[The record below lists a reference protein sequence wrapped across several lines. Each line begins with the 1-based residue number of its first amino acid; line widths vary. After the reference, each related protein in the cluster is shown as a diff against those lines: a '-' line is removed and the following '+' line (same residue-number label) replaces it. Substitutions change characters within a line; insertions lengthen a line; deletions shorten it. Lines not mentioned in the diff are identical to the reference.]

1 MPLLSGGFFFMT
13 IAKLLQSAQKA
24 GFRTEME
31 VYLSWLLEK
40 SRLDFVRNGEFEV
53 PIEKMAEIQ
62 KAWLK
67 ILDGCPVAY
76 LTGEKE
82 FYGIPLFV
90 NENVLVPRPET
101 ELLVDHVKE
110 IASEG
115 ARVLEIGTGS
125 GAISIALKKTCPDFQ
140 VLATDVSSEALKVAR
155 QNIDKYDLD
164 IKLIESDLLESVEG
178 DFDVLVANLPYI
190 GELTNDFL
198 AENVRKYE
206 PALALFGGDDGLRL
220 YEKMFQQARGRFK
233 YILGEIG
240 FSQGKQ
246 VEDLCLSVFPEAKF
260 ELRQDYSGL
269 DRHFILKF

>member
-1 MPLLSGGFFFMT
+1 M
-13 IAKLLQSAQKA
+13 
-24 GFRTEME
+24 
-31 VYLSWLLEK
+31 
-40 SRLDFVRNGEFEV
+40 RNGEFEV

-125 GAISIALKKTCPDFQ
+125 GALSIALKKTCPDFQ

-164 IKLIESDLLESVEG
+164 IKLIESDLLESVEVILT
-178 DFDVLVANLPYI
+178 FWWQICLISVNLQMI
-190 GELTNDFL
+190 FL
-198 AENVRKYE
+198 LKMLENMN
-206 PALALFGGDDGLRL
+206 RL
-220 YEKMFQQARGRFK
+220 WRFLEVMMACVYMKKCFSRRG
-233 YILGEIG
+233 
-240 FSQGKQ
+240 
-246 VEDLCLSVFPEAKF
+246 EDLNISWERLIFARQASRRSVLICLS
-260 ELRQDYSGL
+260 
-269 DRHFILKF
+269 

>member
-1 MPLLSGGFFFMT
+1 MT

-31 VYLSWLLEK
+31 VYLSYLLGK
-40 SRLDFVRNGEFEV
+40 SRLDLIRDRDDVIPV
-53 PIEKMAEIQ
+53 EKMAEIQ

-82 FYGIPLFV
+82 FYGISIFV

-101 ELLVDHVKE
+101 ELLVDHVLE
-110 IASEG
+110 LHALSI
-115 ARVLEIGTGS
+115 LEIGTGS
-125 GAISIALKKTCPDFQ
+125 GAISIALKKTRPDLQ
-140 VLATDVSSEALKVAR
+140 VTATDVSQLALEVAR
-155 QNIDKYDLD
+155 RNIDRYELD
-164 IKLIESDLLESVEG
+164 IKLIESDLLENVEG

-190 GELTNDFL
+190 GEVSNDFL

-240 FSQGKQ
+240 FSQGTQ
-246 VEDLCLSVFPEAKF
+246 VADLCLSVFPEAKF